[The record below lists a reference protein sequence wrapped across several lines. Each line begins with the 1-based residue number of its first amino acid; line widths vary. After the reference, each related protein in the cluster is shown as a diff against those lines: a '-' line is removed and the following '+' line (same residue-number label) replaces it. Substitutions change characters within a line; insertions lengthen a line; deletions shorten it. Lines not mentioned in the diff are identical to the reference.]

1 MQSALLLL
9 CSSFLGWGRRL
20 NLPHFLLH
28 WWVPCSTLGVTS
40 VARWGAGLAQRAM
53 NGGACTQGCRLNGGW
68 GRRGTPRAAAVL
80 AGPQETGKPGLCG
93 QVGTPSL
100 GTANFL

>member
-1 MQSALLLL
+1 M
-9 CSSFLGWGRRL
+9 
-20 NLPHFLLH
+20 
-28 WWVPCSTLGVTS
+28 
-40 VARWGAGLAQRAM
+40 ARWGAGLAQRAM
-53 NGGACTQGCRLNGGW
+53 NGGGMHPRLPAEWRLGEEGG
-68 GRRGTPRAAAVL
+68 RPRLQRPRAAEVP